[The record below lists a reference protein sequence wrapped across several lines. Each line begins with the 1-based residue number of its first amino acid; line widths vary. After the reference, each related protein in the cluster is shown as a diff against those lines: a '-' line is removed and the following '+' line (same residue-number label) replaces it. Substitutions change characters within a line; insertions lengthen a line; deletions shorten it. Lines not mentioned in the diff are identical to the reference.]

1 MLGKCD
7 FSNAFCI
14 FMILRIYVEKCV
26 QILTEGVYVKM
37 NIVFVYFALILE
49 VSPHFRLNV
58 LVRVSQR

>member
-7 FSNAFCI
+7 FSTICI
-14 FMILRIYVEKCV
+14 FMIFLRPTLKNV
-26 QILTEGVYVKM
+26 QILTEEVYVKM
-37 NIVFVYFALILE
+37 NIVFVYFALIFE